1 MKSLH
6 KELFQLTWPIFIESV
21 LFMLLGT
28 ADVLMLGAYSDNAVG
43 SVGIVNQIISMFNI
57 MFGIIT
63 SGTTIIC
70 VQYIGARK
78 NKTDIQRLI
87 GGSLIINTVFG
98 FLISFIIFLFHAP
111 ILSAMNVEEAFW
123 DYSKTY
129 LLLVGGTLFIQA
141 VLNTFTAALRSYGF
155 TQICMYVTLIMNLIN
170 ISCNYLFI
178 NGHFGAPRLGV
189 LGAAISTTL
198 SKTIGCILLGILVAR
213 RIFTGFSIRQ
223 MLPFPFKEIKSVLT
237 LGTPAAGESIAYNA
251 SKLVITV
258 ILTYLGEIA
267 VNTNAYMNSITM
279 YIYVFAVAVG
289 QGTAILV
296 GRLVGEGRKED
307 AYHLCFWSFFRALII
322 TISVSILVL
331 IFSVP
336 ILKLFTSNE
345 EIIALG
351 IKVLAVDIFL
361 EFGRCANVII
371 INCLRAAGDVRFPVY
386 IGIMSM
392 WGVSVLFGYIF
403 GIVFHWGIIGVWLA
417 LGCDEVLRGIIMFI
431 RWKKKIWYS
440 KSLV

>member
-6 KELFQLTWPIFIESV
+6 KELFHLTWPIFIESV

-28 ADVLMLGAYSDNAVG
+28 ADILMLGAYSDNAVG
-43 SVGIVNQIISMFNI
+43 AVGIVNQIISMFNI

-70 VQYIGARK
+70 VQYIGAKK
-78 NKTDIQRLI
+78 NKKDIQRLI
-87 GGSLIINTVFG
+87 GGSLVVNIIFG
-98 FLISFIIFLFHAP
+98 LLISLVIISFHKT
-111 ILSAMNVEEAFW
+111 ILTAMNVEEVFW

-129 LLLVGGTLFIQA
+129 LLLVGGTLFVQVI
-141 VLNTFTAALRSYGF
+141 LNTFTAALRSYGL
-155 TQICMYVTLIMNLIN
+155 TRICMYVTLIMNLIN
-170 ISCNYLFI
+170 ICCNYLLI

-189 LGAAISTTL
+189 LGAAASTTL
-198 SKTIGCILLGILVAR
+198 SKTIGCILLGTLVAR
-213 RIFTGFSIRQ
+213 KIFQGFSIRQ

-237 LGTPAAGESIAYNA
+237 LGTPAAGESIAYDA

-296 GRLVGEGRKED
+296 GRLVGEGRKDD
-307 AYHLCFWSFFRALII
+307 AYRLCFWSFFRALII
-322 TISVSILVL
+322 TISISILVL
-331 IFSVP
+331 IFSIP

-361 EFGRCANVII
+361 EFGRCTNVII

-386 IGIMSM
+386 IGVMSM
-392 WGVSVLFGYIF
+392 WGVSVFLSYIF
-403 GIVFHWGIIGVWLA
+403 GIVFHWGIIGVWFA

-431 RWKKKIWYS
+431 RWKGKIWYS